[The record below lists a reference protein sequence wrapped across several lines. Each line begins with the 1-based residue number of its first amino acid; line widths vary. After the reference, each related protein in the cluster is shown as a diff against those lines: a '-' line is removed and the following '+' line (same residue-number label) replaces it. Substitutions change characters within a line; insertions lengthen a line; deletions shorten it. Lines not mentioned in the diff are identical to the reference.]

1 VLVVVGTISS
11 DEIVSLASE
20 DVVSDD
26 VVSDDVVD
34 GSAVEDHVTVEVTT
48 EVAMEI
54 VTVGTVCR
62 VCTVCTVG
70 SVCRERPSC
79 LIPRLP
85 VAFGSHA
92 ATDGCAS
99 TAFAGSTVRGDAAV

>member
-11 DEIVSLASE
+11 DELVSLVSE
-20 DVVSDD
+20 EVVSDN
-26 VVSDDVVD
+26 VVD
-34 GSAVEDHVTVEVTT
+34 GSGVEDHVTVEVTI
-48 EVAMEI
+48 EVATEI

-79 LIPRLP
+79 LSPRVP
-85 VAFGSHA
+85 CGSHA
-92 ATDGCAS
+92 ATDGCAN